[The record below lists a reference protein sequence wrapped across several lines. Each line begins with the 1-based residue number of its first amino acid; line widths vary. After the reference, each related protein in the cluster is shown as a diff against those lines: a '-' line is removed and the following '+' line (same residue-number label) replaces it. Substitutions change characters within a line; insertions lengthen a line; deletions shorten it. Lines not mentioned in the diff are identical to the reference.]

1 MILKMLSLTVKTALV
16 AVPLLSFAATEVV
29 VQYPYPELFEETHK
43 QLKEGAVCDKF
54 NHENSTSTL
63 PRPSTSTLYNSKN
76 NHKYK
81 HNYNRNS
88 EHKYTHTYTYTCNL
102 NQEQ

>member
-43 QLKEGAVCDKF
+43 QLKEAF
-54 NHENSTSTL
+54 FESAS
-63 PRPSTSTLYNSKN
+63 
-76 NHKYK
+76 
-81 HNYNRNS
+81 
-88 EHKYTHTYTYTCNL
+88 
-102 NQEQ
+102 